1 MEPRSSKTRLDLT
14 QICSD
19 FWSQRHCRTTKKS
32 SLQTGDMSN
41 QVAQK
46 YTALCH
52 TQTETSLS
60 VLSVGT
66 ICFSAFYEMTFKF
79 WLWPPLTVKGS
90 KEAKKNPYSCLK
102 RLRNAESSK
111 RSTSS
116 PTGGISY
123 LLLSSCGSRK
133 SLTYIIKFG
142 ISFSYPIPM
151 FSHTK
156 DRWSFRLQ

>member
-32 SLQTGDMSN
+32 SLQTGHMSN

-52 TQTETSLS
+52 RQTETSLV

-79 WLWPPLTVKGS
+79 WLWPPLAVKGS
-90 KEAKKNPYSCLK
+90 KEAKKNPYSCLE
-102 RLRNAESSK
+102 RRIVAAIHLQSHWGYIV
-111 RSTSS
+111 
-116 PTGGISY
+116 PT
-123 LLLSSCGSRK
+123 LSLYGSRK